1 MLGGPN
7 SRQHF
12 DLLSKLTSWILSC
25 YRPARELMMRR
36 LSLITFV
43 IALGTFACDDSP
55 SGPSGS
61 SAIFNLRI
69 TDSPFSDARAVL
81 VTFSEVTAHRSE
93 SAWTTVPFAA
103 GATSRTCDLK
113 KLENS
118 EDVLGTGPL
127 PAGDYTQVRLVVQSA
142 RLYFDNPSAGPACA
156 PAITAPAGNSADVR
170 IPSGEVKLNRGF
182 KLASDAA
189 TTMLL
194 DFDGDRSIHQTGNG
208 TYMMN
213 PVIGVVSVQ

>member
-1 MLGGPN
+1 
-7 SRQHF
+7 
-12 DLLSKLTSWILSC
+12 
-25 YRPARELMMRR
+25 MRR
-36 LSLITFV
+36 ITIFV
-43 IALGTFACDDSP
+43 LAAVLGTLACDDSP
-55 SGPSGS
+55 SNPSGQ
-61 SAIFNLRI
+61 AAMFNLRI

-81 VTFSEVTAHRSE
+81 VTFSEVTAHRSD
-93 SAWTTVPFAA
+93 SDWTAIPFAA

-118 EDVLGTGPL
+118 EDILGTGPL

-156 PAITAPAGNSADVR
+156 ATIAVPAGAAADVR

-182 KLASDAA
+182 RLTAEDT

-194 DFDGDRSIHQTGNG
+194 DFDGDRSIHHTGNG
-208 TYMMN
+208 AYLMN
-213 PVIGVVSVQ
+213 PVIGIVRVE